1 MNQKKGRFIM
11 NEVSKAIIRLIV
23 TAVLLVNATL
33 TAKGINPIPFDA
45 NTFTEVA
52 TQVAAAI
59 AVVWSWWKNNN
70 ITKAARYT
78 QDSLNEL
85 KKIRVDDGEANLEEQ
100 FK

>member
-1 MNQKKGRFIM
+1 MDQKKGRFIM

-33 TAKGINPIPFDA
+33 TAKGVNPIPFDA

-59 AVVWSWWKNNN
+59 AVIWSWWKNNN
-70 ITKAARYT
+70 VTKAARYT

-85 KKIRVDDGEANLEEQ
+85 KKKHTDDGETTLEEQ